1 MYINNST
8 QNIFLGGGPT
18 APQFGSGCPC
28 SGGGMDPSQML
39 GSMQMMAASVMGMGF
54 MGGGGMMPGG
64 FSPGMM
70 PNFGGV
76 GGIGGMGGAGG
87 SKQLAKAIKGLTK
100 FLGQQAKMGKKHG
113 KKKMKKG

>member
-18 APQFGSGCPC
+18 APQFGSGCAC
-28 SGGGMDPSQML
+28 SGGMDPSQML

-64 FSPGMM
+64 FAPGMV
-70 PNFGGV
+70 PNFGGMTNGV
-76 GGIGGMGGAGG
+76 GG
-87 SKQLAKAIKGLTK
+87 SKPTKQLSKAINGLTK
-100 FLGQQAKMGKKHG
+100 FLGKQAKMGKKKG
-113 KKKMKKG
+113 KKAKKA